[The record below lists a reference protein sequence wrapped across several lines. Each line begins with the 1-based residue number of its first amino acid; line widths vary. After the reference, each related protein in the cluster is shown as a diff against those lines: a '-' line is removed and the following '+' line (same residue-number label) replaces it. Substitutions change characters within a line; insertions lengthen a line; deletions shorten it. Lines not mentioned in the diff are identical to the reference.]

1 MAIGPIKAYFL
12 AVIGMTLSNM
22 AETLEPAC
30 GACLGVAAAEARVPS
45 MNQMPIRG
53 DAAHQ
58 QDEAEEAMHKPHD
71 DDQQQ
76 QQQQQ
81 PLYTSET
88 PAGEREPADKPVG
101 RGAMHHLRM
110 RAEKVACKAE
120 SQWALLL
127 RDVCSLLRDLSSIF
141 CPLIPSKAFVWT
153 IGILYLIARTPEV
166 IAMFLSYLAVVVVER
181 RLLFD
186 FQGRYL
192 GMEQAHRR
200 AKIVLDLQNRMETAE
215 KEAKE
220 SQEKVKVLETKL
232 DRLYARD
239 PASKAALSGL

>member
-30 GACLGVAAAEARVPS
+30 GASLGVAAAEARVPS

-58 QDEAEEAMHKPHD
+58 QDEAEEPMHKPHD
-71 DDQQQ
+71 DR
-76 QQQQQ
+76 QQQQ

-101 RGAMHHLRM
+101 RGGMHHLRM
-110 RAEKVACKAE
+110 RAEKVACETE
-120 SQWALLL
+120 SQWARLL
-127 RDVCSLLRDLSSIF
+127 RDVCSLLRDLSSMV
-141 CPLIPSKAFVWT
+141 CPLMPSKAFVWT
-153 IGILYLIARTPEV
+153 IGILYLIARTPEAM
-166 IAMFLSYLAVVVVER
+166 AMFLSYLAVVIVER

-200 AKIVLDLQNRMETAE
+200 AKVVLDLQSRMETAE

-220 SQEKVKVLETKL
+220 SQEKVRILEMKL

>member
-1 MAIGPIKAYFL
+1 MAIGPIKAYLL

-30 GACLGVAAAEARVPS
+30 GASLGVAAAEARVPS

-58 QDEAEEAMHKPHD
+58 QDEAEEPMHKPHD
-71 DDQQQ
+71 DR
-76 QQQQQ
+76 QQQQ

-101 RGAMHHLRM
+101 RGGMHHLRM
-110 RAEKVACKAE
+110 RAEKVACETE
-120 SQWALLL
+120 SQWARLL
-127 RDVCSLLRDLSSIF
+127 RDVCSLLRDLSSMV
-141 CPLIPSKAFVWT
+141 CPLMPSKAFVWT
-153 IGILYLIARTPEV
+153 IGILYLIARTPEAM
-166 IAMFLSYLAVVVVER
+166 AMFLSYLAVVMVER

-200 AKIVLDLQNRMETAE
+200 AKVVLDLQSRMETAE

-220 SQEKVKVLETKL
+220 SQEKVRILEMKL